1 MVNVKFMNPFVEAAV
16 EVLKAEVQLVPQ
28 RGSLS
33 LTKSALTTNDITV
46 LISLVGQVQGV
57 VMYGMSIDTGLELV
71 SRMMGQVFKE
81 FDNLA
86 QSGVAEMGNV
96 ITGRA
101 TVKLY
106 EGGFSAMISPPTLIQ
121 GRDVTISTL
130 DFARIIVPLVTEAG
144 EIVIHL
150 ALRESPTGQQDN
162 NFVDLTIPPSST
174 KS

>member
-1 MVNVKFMNPFVEAAV
+1 
-16 EVLKAEVQLVPQ
+16 
-28 RGSLS
+28 
-33 LTKSALTTNDITV
+33 
-46 LISLVGQVQGV
+46 
-57 VMYGMSIDTGLELV
+57 
-71 SRMMGQVFKE
+71 MMGQVFKE